1 MGVRP
6 DFIPTEVF
14 RQYLSPTMLNKYF
27 GIDDMYAS
35 SYVARC
41 VRVGRPIT
49 SKFSHL
55 FRYRPLD
62 VIARARA
69 ETCKVTRVG
78 KDQVMHDYTVH
89 KNKIVELKVEI
100 AELENRKA
108 RTTHTLSLDECSNR
122 VTSRDMLLEEE
133 IVAHSSGY
141 EFACGVYFLVHE
153 GAVIY
158 VGQSVN
164 VYASIYTHKQEG
176 HKSFDSFT
184 FIPCEKEELDIL
196 ESLYIH
202 ALCPS
207 GQGRSTHKNITA
219 PYSMR
224 QIIALGKR
232 EKYTRDQNCE
242 ERYTRDQDYI
252 KQRKE
257 IVSEYSPVVI

>member
-1 MGVRP
+1 MKGRP
-6 DFIPTEVF
+6 EFIPTEVF
-14 RQYLSPTMLNKYF
+14 RQYMSPTQLNKYF
-27 GIDDMYAS
+27 MVGDIQTS
-35 SYVARC
+35 SYVFRCARL
-41 VRVGRPIT
+41 GKPI
-49 SKFSHL
+49 KAKHRIL
-55 FRYRPLD
+55 ARYRPID

-69 ETCKVTRVG
+69 EALEITRTAA
-78 KDQVMHDYTVH
+78 D
-89 KNKIVELKVEI
+89 KIVYTHAMYSSEVEKLKLEI
-100 AELENRKA
+100 AKLENRKT
-108 RTTHTLSLDECSNR
+108 RTAHILALDECSNR

-133 IVAHSSGY
+133 IVVHSAGY
-141 EFACGVYFLVHE
+141 DAACGVYFLVHE

-164 VYASIYTHKQEG
+164 VYARVYTHKQEG

-232 EKYTRDQNCE
+232 EKYTRNQNCE

-257 IVSEYSPVVI
+257 IVSEYSTVVI

>member
-1 MGVRP
+1 MKGRP
-6 DFIPTEVF
+6 EFIPTEVF
-14 RQYLSPTMLNKYF
+14 RQYMSPTQLNKYF
-27 GIDDMYAS
+27 RVGDIQAS
-35 SYVARC
+35 SYVSRC
-41 VRVGRPIT
+41 TRLGKPVM
-49 SKFSHL
+49 SKFHQFS
-55 FRYRPLD
+55 RYRPLD
-62 VIARARA
+62 VVARARS
-69 ETCKVTRVG
+69 EGKEISRTK
-78 KDQVMHDYTVH
+78 KDQKPVYSSEIE
-89 KNKIVELKVEI
+89 KLKLEI
-100 AELENRKA
+100 AKLENR
-108 RTTHTLSLDECSNR
+108 RTRTAHILALDECSNR

-133 IVAHSSGY
+133 IVAHSAGY
-141 EFACGVYFLVHE
+141 DAACGVYFLVHE

-164 VYASIYTHKQEG
+164 VYARVYTHKQEG
-176 HKSFDSFT
+176 HKLFSSFA
-184 FIPCEKEELDIL
+184 FITCEKEELDIL

>member
-1 MGVRP
+1 MQGRP
-6 DFIPTEVF
+6 EFIPTEVF
-14 RQYLSPTMLNKYF
+14 RQYMSPTMLNRYF
-27 GIDDMYAS
+27 GVNDMYAS

-49 SKFSHL
+49 SKFGHL

-78 KDQVMHDYTVH
+78 KDQVTHDCNMY
-89 KNKIVELKVEI
+89 KAKIVELKVEI

-164 VYASIYTHKQEG
+164 VYARVYTHKQEG
-176 HKSFDSFT
+176 HKLFSSFA
-184 FIPCEKEELDIL
+184 FITCEKEELDIL

-207 GQGRSTHKNITA
+207 GQGRSTHKNRAA

-224 QIIALGKR
+224 QIIELGRR
-232 EKYTRDQNCE
+232 EKYTRN
-242 ERYTRDQDYI
+242 
-252 KQRKE
+252 QRL
-257 IVSEYSPVVI
+257 

>member
-1 MGVRP
+1 MKGRP
-6 DFIPTEVF
+6 EFIPTEVF
-14 RQYLSPTMLNKYF
+14 RQYMSPTMLNRYF
-27 GIDDMYAS
+27 GVNDMYAS

-41 VRVGRPIT
+41 KRVGRPIT
-49 SKFSHL
+49 SKFGHL

-69 ETCKVTRVG
+69 ETCKVTRVE
-78 KDQVMHDYTVH
+78 KDQVTHDY
-89 KNKIVELKVEI
+89 KMYKAKIVELKVEV
-100 AELENRKA
+100 AELENRKT

-133 IVAHSSGY
+133 IVEHSTGVDP
-141 EFACGVYFLVHE
+141 ACGVYFLVHE

-164 VYASIYTHKQEG
+164 VYARVYTHKQEG
-176 HKSFDSFT
+176 HKLFSSFA
-184 FIPCEKEELDIL
+184 FITCEKEELDIL

-207 GQGRSTHKNITA
+207 GQGRSTHKNLAA

-224 QIIALGKR
+224 QLIELGRR
-232 EKYTRDQNCE
+232 EKYTRN
-242 ERYTRDQDYI
+242 
-252 KQRKE
+252 QRL
-257 IVSEYSPVVI
+257 